1 MFIQCFFRLSN
12 FGAALGVEFL
22 LGLCSDGVNITFW
35 SLDSKP
41 PEKGDETHE
50 NSLMNVPFHGAVRFW
65 SNRKVQVFSYYQA
78 LFARRALFRCP
89 IGHPPP
95 GREMPWLRRSRQVG
109 FQLLPPLWRTH
120 QGARSG
126 GGYGRING
134 LTGSTLKVSLD
145 TPNLCIFSFF
155 HIYVNIYIY
164 IYTLYFTGIIL
175 VGFNGYFNNFEPLEY
190 LNLLSFLLGLAS

>member
-41 PEKGDETHE
+41 PEKGDE
-50 NSLMNVPFHGAVRFW
+50 NSWKLIDERSFSWCREVKQQEGTGILWYSPIIKRCLLGEPSPAAQSATLHQDVKCRGCGEVVKSDSNYCRHCGVPIKAREVGADQWANWVNFEG
-65 SNRKVQVFSYYQA
+65 KLGYPKFMHIFIFSYI
-78 LFARRALFRCP
+78 R
-89 IGHPPP
+89 
-95 GREMPWLRRSRQVG
+95 
-109 FQLLPPLWRTH
+109 
-120 QGARSG
+120 
-126 GGYGRING
+126 
-134 LTGSTLKVSLD
+134 
-145 TPNLCIFSFF
+145 
-155 HIYVNIYIY
+155 IYIH
-164 IYTLYFTGIIL
+164 TLYFTGIIL